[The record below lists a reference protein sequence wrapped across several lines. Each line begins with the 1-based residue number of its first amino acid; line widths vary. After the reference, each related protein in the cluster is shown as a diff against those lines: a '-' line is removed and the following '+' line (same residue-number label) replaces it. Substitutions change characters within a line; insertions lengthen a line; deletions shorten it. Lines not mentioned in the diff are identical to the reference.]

1 MTVNDNGRF
10 KRINMSKIGLIIGR
24 EIKSK
29 VTNKTFII
37 MTFLTPL
44 IMIGAIAMIFWTA
57 MPEKIEQKVLVID
70 DTHFFDK
77 VLKGNDLISLNFTN
91 DNIEQAQ
98 SKFQK
103 SDYTSILYIL
113 NGSQGTII
121 PTARLFY
128 KKNPGLAF
136 QTYIKNELERIYYEQ
151 KLKAN
156 NIDPVI
162 IANAHQPVQ
171 ITLTKVDEKGNV
183 KNSDEVQFFS
193 FGMGLL
199 MMMFILVYGMM
210 VFRSVMEEKT
220 NRIVEVIVSSVKPF
234 ELMIGKIIG
243 IAIVGI
249 IQFTVTTIITS
260 VLAIVLSGIFLKD
273 VNNLKTKFDSQK
285 VIVNKLGSNAGANLA
300 VDEQF
305 HENKKMFDVIDK
317 LQQIDLVQ
325 VGIYFILFFIGGYL
339 FYSSLLAA
347 IGSAV
352 DSEAD
357 SQQFMFPIMVPL
369 MIGYFLAIK
378 TMVSPDS
385 NSVIIGS
392 FIPFTSPI
400 VMIARIPT
408 GVPAWQVFTSLL
420 ILYISFGI
428 TTWMAGKIYRTGI
441 LMYGKKTSWR
451 EIGKWLFYK

>member
-1 MTVNDNGRF
+1 
-10 KRINMSKIGLIIGR
+10 MSKIGLIIGR

-29 VTNKTFII
+29 ITNKTFIV

-44 IMIGAIAMIFWTA
+44 IMIGALAMIFWTA
-57 MPEKIEQKVLVID
+57 MPEKIDQKVLVID

-77 VLKGNDLISLNFTN
+77 ILRGNDFVSLTFTN
-91 DNIEQAQ
+91 ETIEEAQ
-98 SKFQK
+98 GKFQK

-113 NGSQGTII
+113 NGSAGTII

-156 NIDPVI
+156 NIDPVV
-162 IANAHQPVQ
+162 IANARQPVQ

-183 KNSDEVQFFS
+183 KNSDEIQFFS

-234 ELMIGKIIG
+234 QLMIGKIIG

-249 IQFTVTTIITS
+249 IQFTITAIITS
-260 VLAIVLSGIFLKD
+260 VLGIVLSGIFLKD
-273 VNNLKTKFDSQK
+273 VSNLKARFDTQK
-285 VIVNKLGSNAGANLA
+285 QEVNKLGINAGANLK
-300 VDEQF
+300 VDDRF
-305 HENKKMFDVIDK
+305 HENKKIFDVMDK
-317 LQQIDLVQ
+317 LQRIDLFE

-378 TMVSPDS
+378 VMVNPESG
-385 NSVIIGS
+385 SVIIGS

-400 VMIARIPT
+400 VMIARIPG
-408 GVPAWQVFTSLL
+408 GVAPWEVFTSLV

-441 LMYGKKTSWR
+441 LMYGKKTGWR